1 MSTDYDCWKE
11 DEAPVSWE
19 EILKIFQQNVEN
31 VKKILLEVIKKVVV

>member
-1 MSTDYDCWKE
+1 MSTDYDYWKE

-31 VKKILLEVIKKVVV
+31 VKKILIEVIRKIE